1 MALSFGV
8 FMKLKILS
16 LDISMSN
23 LGMAKAIYDT
33 ETKQLT
39 ITECMTISPVITKTK
54 TVRQNSKDIERA
66 KQLFDGLFNPM
77 KDADIVCAEVPVGSQ
92 SARAM
97 CSYGI
102 SVAILAAVAI
112 IKPNFIEV
120 SPLEVKLT
128 VGSKTAS
135 KTDVIKW
142 VVAKHPTAPLE
153 LYRGQIN
160 LSKAEHQADAIV
172 AIHAAMKTPLFKQ
185 IINLYKDKP

>member
-8 FMKLKILS
+8 FMELKILS

-33 ETKQLT
+33 ETQQLT

-112 IKPNFIEV
+112 IKPNFK
-120 SPLEVKLT
+120 SL
-128 VGSKTAS
+128 
-135 KTDVIKW
+135 
-142 VVAKHPTAPLE
+142 
-153 LYRGQIN
+153 
-160 LSKAEHQADAIV
+160 
-172 AIHAAMKTPLFKQ
+172 
-185 IINLYKDKP
+185 